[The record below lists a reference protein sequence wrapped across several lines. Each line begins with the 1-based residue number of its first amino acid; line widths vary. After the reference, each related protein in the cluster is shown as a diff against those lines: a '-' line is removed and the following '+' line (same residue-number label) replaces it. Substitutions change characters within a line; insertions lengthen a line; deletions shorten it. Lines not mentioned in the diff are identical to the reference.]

1 MHALATRIALGNNK
15 GGVGKTSATINLAAG
30 LAEEG
35 KDVLI
40 VALDPQMNAERR
52 MGIHV
57 DEDNPIPTVS
67 EAIKDGRP
75 GVAVDA
81 ITDIAWPEP
90 YRSRIRVIPSRY
102 DLENRVSEAAVPG
115 AVKRLRI
122 ALEGVDDDVDYLL
135 ADLPPSLGHLTQLG
149 LCACQHAVIISEP
162 EYDSVGSAVR
172 MRNFIEDSR
181 ENLYNP
187 GLDVLGYVVNRYRP
201 QLGAHNFQLEGMP
214 ERFGED
220 KLWEPYIEE
229 RTAIKDAA
237 DSEVPLR
244 SLSTAVAT
252 AQADNWRK
260 LAQHII
266 KVTS

>member
-1 MHALATRIALGNNK
+1 MATRIALGNNK

-35 KDVLI
+35 KTVII

-52 MGIHV
+52 MGVHV

-67 EAIKDGRP
+67 EAIKDARP
-75 GVAVDA
+75 GVAIDA
-81 ITDIAWPEP
+81 VAEIAWPEP
-90 YRSRIRVIPSRY
+90 YRSRIRVIPARY

-115 AVKRLRI
+115 AVKRLRN
-122 ALEGVDDDVDYLL
+122 AMQGVDEDIDYTLF
-135 ADLPPSLGHLTQLG
+135 DLPPSLGHLTQLG
-149 LCACQHAVIISEP
+149 LCAADHALIITEP

-172 MRNFIEDSR
+172 LRDFIAASADD
-181 ENLYNP
+181 LYNP
-187 GLDVLGYVVNRYRP
+187 GLDILGYIVNRYRP

-220 KLWEPYIEE
+220 LLWAPYIEE

-244 SLSTAVAT
+244 TLGTAVAT
-252 AQADNWRK
+252 SQADNWRK
-260 LAQHII
+260 LAQHLI

>member
-1 MHALATRIALGNNK
+1 MAKRIAKGNNK

-35 KDVLI
+35 KSVLV

-52 MGIHV
+52 MGVHV
-57 DEDNPIPTVS
+57 DEDNHPQPTIS
-67 EAIKDGRP
+67 EAIKDARP
-75 GVAVDA
+75 GVAIDA
-81 ITDIAWPEP
+81 IHEIAWPEP
-90 YRSRIRVIPSRY
+90 YRSLIRVIPARY
-102 DLENRVSEAAVPG
+102 DLENRVSEAAIPG
-115 AVKRLRI
+115 AVRRL
-122 ALEGVDDDVDYLL
+122 ATAMEGVDDDVDYTLF
-135 ADLPPSLGHLTQLG
+135 DLPPSLGHLTQLG
-149 LCACQHAVIISEP
+149 LCASKYTLIVTEP

-172 MRNFIEDSR
+172 MRDFIEANAD
-181 ENLYNP
+181 NFYNP
-187 GLDVLGYVVNRYRP
+187 SHEVLGYIVNRYRP

-214 ERFGED
+214 ERFGAD
-220 KLWEPYIEE
+220 MIWEPYIEE

-244 SLSTAVAT
+244 TLGTAVAT

-260 LAQHII
+260 IAQHLI